1 MNNFNNL
8 TQQNNYVMQQSQQLI
23 VQIPTPQ
30 QQSNTPQINTPAVYP
45 AFNPLKTGF
54 DIELHKLRKQA
65 AIYFRWGPNYERQ
78 GLILELRNIMTALSK
93 EYIRY
98 KKSKNRNR
106 LYELDA
112 LIELLRIL
120 WFDYFDLGYLRKP
133 PKNGK
138 PESIAR
144 AIKRYDIISTQINK
158 LGAILGAYI
167 KNLKQ

>member
-8 TQQNNYVMQQSQQLI
+8 TQSSNYVMQQSQQLI
-23 VQIPTPQ
+23 VQIPAPQ
-30 QQSNTPQINTPAVYP
+30 QQTNIPQINAPAIYP

-98 KKSKNRNR
+98 KKSKNKNR

-112 LIELLRIL
+112 LIDLLRIL
-120 WFDYFDLGYLRKP
+120 WFDYFDLGYLKVAQKRQARKH
-133 PKNGK
+133 
-138 PESIAR
+138 R
-144 AIKRYDIISTQINK
+144 
-158 LGAILGAYI
+158 
-167 KNLKQ
+167 